1 MDSQLK
7 RGIVDICVLCA
18 LKRGDSYGYKIV
30 KDLTPYIELSES
42 TLYPILKRLE
52 AAKCV
57 STYKVEHNGRLR
69 KYYKITEAG
78 TERISSFLDEWESM
92 MKAYNYIKEVWKDE

>member
-1 MDSQLK
+1 M
-7 RGIVDICVLCA
+7 DICVLCA

-52 AAKCV
+52 SAGYV
-57 STYKVEHNGRLR
+57 STYKVEHSNRLR
-69 KYYKITEAG
+69 KYYSITETG
-78 TERISSFLDEWESM
+78 IQRISVFLDEWESV
-92 MKAYNYIKEVWKDE
+92 MKAYNYIKEVCGDE